1 MKTGDS
7 GLAWQDRDNRQQGSE
22 SIARAFL
29 QGGGEMGAFI
39 RQKDWARSPLGSTE
53 NWPHSLRSAVSI
65 CLGSGFPIA
74 IYWGPE
80 LALLYNDAWRPILG
94 ANHPWAL
101 GQAANEVWPEIW
113 DTIGP
118 LFEHVMTTGEATRS
132 KDQLLAMR
140 WHGYTEECY
149 FDYTFSPI
157 RGESGQVEGIFN
169 AVLETTGRVIGERRL
184 HTVRELAGR
193 VSEARTAELVCRVIA
208 HTLGNAFADIP
219 FAVLYLLSSDGTEAR
234 LAGSAGLNAGA
245 PAAPASIPLSG
256 PEDMPGGL
264 AASAAWPVAQVVR
277 TGVARLVDDLDR
289 RFSPLPG
296 GPWPESPTSAL
307 VLPVPRAGRER
318 PYGVLV
324 AGVSPRRTLDDDYRA
339 FFDIVVSH
347 IAQALSNAEAHE
359 EERKRAEALAEIDR
373 AKTAFF
379 SNVSHEF
386 RTPLTLMLGPLEEM
400 LAMNASLPAAA
411 TELASIAHRNCLRL
425 QKLVNTLLDFSRI
438 EAGRARVSYR
448 PTDLAALTA
457 ELASTFR
464 SAVEKAGLHLI
475 VDCPT
480 LREPVYVDRDMWEK
494 VVLNL
499 LSNAFKYT
507 FEGKISVRLSAHDNL
522 ARLSIED
529 TGAGIPQQE
538 LPHLFKRFHRV
549 EGVRGRTQEGTGIG
563 LALVAELVKLH
574 GGTVQAQSVSGQG
587 STFTVSVP
595 FGTAHL
601 PGELL
606 GASQDW
612 GSVALQADSY
622 VEEASRW
629 LPGQSVPTAAPNEA
643 KGQARGRLLLVD
655 DNADMR
661 DYVARLLAERYDVQ
675 AVANGDEALVCAL
688 ANPPDLVLT
697 DVMMP
702 GMDAFGLLHAL
713 RKSPQTSLLPVILLS
728 ARAGE
733 EACVEGLDSGAS
745 DYLVKPFTA
754 RELLARVGA
763 HIEMARVRKQAADRE
778 ATLLAEAQ
786 ALHHRVVTVLESI
799 TDAFATFDRE
809 WRFIYVNAET
819 ERMVGKRRDDLL
831 GRSHWDIFPA
841 TRGTVVE
848 REYRRAVRDK
858 VPVEFEYLYEGWE
871 RWFAIKGYPTQEGGL
886 SIYFRDITAEKEAE
900 AHLRESEQ
908 RLRAIFDGT
917 YEYIGL
923 LAPDGTLLETNR
935 ASLEFA
941 GYTREGV
948 IGQPFW
954 DTPWFTGSPGAQ
966 EAVRRAVAR
975 AALGEF
981 VRYEATLLSPSGE
994 FLDFDVSLY
1003 PIRNERGDVVL
1014 IVPEGRNI
1022 TERKQGEQRM
1032 RQQWHT
1038 FDAALSHTPDFTYTF
1053 DLEGRFTYV
1062 NRALLSLWQKP
1073 LEEALGKNFFEL
1085 EYPPELAARL
1095 QNQIQRVIDSRQP
1108 LRDHTPFTGPAGETR
1123 DYEYIFVP
1131 VLAANGQVEAVAGS
1145 TRDIT
1150 ERKRSEEREVERQIQ
1165 LRDSARLESL
1175 GVMAGGIAHDFNN
1188 LLVGILGY
1196 ASILAE
1202 TGFPS
1207 DRPLAGQIVLAA
1219 ERAAELTKQM
1229 LAYSGKGRFVIEVLD
1244 LNTLIQ
1250 ENLTLF
1256 RSSVSRNVSVELELG
1271 SDACL
1276 VEGDRAQIHQA
1287 IMNLL
1292 INASEAVGDSPGE
1305 LRICTAL
1312 IEGRESRF
1320 SSHLHEPV
1328 PAGSYALLE
1337 VRDNGVGMTPETVK
1351 RIFDPF
1357 FTTKFTGR
1365 GLGLAAVL
1373 GIVKGHR
1380 GDIVVESHPGA
1391 GTTFRIYLPLSERAG
1406 STRRPPEAG
1415 AAAAATSQTV
1425 LVVDDE
1431 EIVRKLATLA
1441 LERRGFRVL
1450 VATDGQEALDVLRA
1464 NPGVS
1469 LVILDLTMPVMT
1481 GEQTL
1486 PVIRAMYP
1494 EIPVILSSGFN
1505 EAEISRRFASSGIAD
1520 VLQKPYTVSGIVL
1533 KVVQAIQHAQPSQSQ
1548 SSQA

>member
-1 MKTGDS
+1 MK
-7 GLAWQDRDNRQQGSE
+7 LSE
-22 SIARAFL
+22 SFALAFL
-29 QGGGEMGAFI
+29 QGGGEMGSLI
-39 RQKDWARSPLGSTE
+39 RQKDWTQSPLGSTE

-65 CLGSGFPIA
+65 CLGSAFPIA

-80 LALLYNDAWRPILG
+80 LALLYNDAWRPIPG
-94 ANHPWAL
+94 AKHPWAL
-101 GQAANEVWPEIW
+101 GQAAAEVWPEIW

-140 WHGYTEECY
+140 RHGYTEECY

-184 HTVRELAGR
+184 HIVRELAGR
-193 VSEARTAELVCRVIA
+193 VPEARTAELACRMIA
-208 HTLGNAFADIP
+208 ETLSSAFADIP

-234 LAGSAGLNAGA
+234 LAGAAGIKAGA
-245 PAAPASIPLSG
+245 EAAPASIPVSG
-256 PEDMPGGL
+256 PEDTPAEL
-264 AASAAWPVAQVVR
+264 AADAAWPVAQVVR
-277 TGVARLVDDLDR
+277 TGAAQLVDNLDR
-289 RFSPLPG
+289 RFGPLPG
-296 GPWPESPTSAL
+296 GPWPESTTSAL
-307 VLPVPRAGRER
+307 VLPVPRAGSER

-324 AGVSPRRTLDDDYRA
+324 AGVSPRSTLDDDYRA
-339 FFDIVVSH
+339 FFDIAVSH

-359 EERKRAEALAEIDR
+359 EERKRVEALAEIDR

-400 LAMNASLPAAA
+400 LAMNASLPAGAV
-411 TELASIAHRNCLRL
+411 ELASITQRNCLRL

-438 EAGRARVSYR
+438 EAGRTQALYR
-448 PTDLAALTA
+448 PTDLAAFTA
-457 ELASTFR
+457 ELASSFR
-464 SAVEKAGLHLI
+464 SAVEKAGLQLI

-480 LREPVYVDRDMWEK
+480 LREPVYVDREMWEK

-507 FEGKISVRLSAHDNL
+507 FEGKITVRLIARDNL
-522 ARLSIED
+522 AKLSIED
-529 TGAGIPQQE
+529 TGVGIPQQE
-538 LPHLFKRFHRV
+538 LPHLFQRFHRV

-574 GGTVQAQSVSGQG
+574 SGTVEVQSVPGQG

-601 PGELL
+601 PGEHL
-606 GASQDW
+606 GAAQNP
-612 GSVALQADSY
+612 GAAALHTESY
-622 VEEASRW
+622 VEEGSRW
-629 LPGQSVPTAAPNEA
+629 LPGETAPICAPNEA
-643 KGQARGRLLLVD
+643 NEQPRGRVLLVD

-661 DYVARLLAERYDVQ
+661 DYVARLLAERYEVQ
-675 AVANGDEALVCAL
+675 AVANGEEALGCAV

-702 GMDAFGLLHAL
+702 GMDGFGLLHAL
-713 RKSPQTSLLPVILLS
+713 RVSPQTSLLPVILLS

-733 EACVEGLDSGAS
+733 EARVEGLDSGAS

-754 RELLARVGA
+754 RELLARVAA
-763 HIEMARVRKQAADRE
+763 HIEMARARKQAADQE
-778 ATLLAEAQ
+778 ANLRAKAEAS
-786 ALHHRVVTVLESI
+786 HHRVVTVLESI

-819 ERMVGKRRDDLL
+819 ERMVGKRRDELL
-831 GRSHWDIFPA
+831 GRSHWDVFAA
-841 TRGTVVE
+841 TRGTILE

-858 VPVEFEYLYEGWE
+858 VPVELEYLYEPWG

-886 SIYFRDITAEKEAE
+886 SIYFRDVTAQKEAE

-923 LAPDGTLLETNR
+923 LAPDGMLLETNR

-941 GYTREGV
+941 GDTRESV
-948 IGQPFW
+948 IGQAFW
-954 DTPWFTGSPGAQ
+954 ETPWFTGTPGAPETVRQ
-966 EAVRRAVAR
+966 AVER
-975 AALGEF
+975 AAAGEF
-981 VRYEATLLSPSGE
+981 VRYEATLFRPSGE
-994 FLDFDVSLY
+994 ALDFDVSIH
-1003 PIRNERGDVVL
+1003 PIRNERGEVVL

-1022 TERKQGEQRM
+1022 TERKQAEQRM

-1085 EYPPELAARL
+1085 GYPPELAARL
-1095 QNQIQRVIDSRQP
+1095 QNQIQQVIDSRQP
-1108 LRDHTPFTGPAGETR
+1108 LRDHTPFTGPTGEAR

-1131 VLAANGQVEAVAGS
+1131 VLAANGQVESVAGS

-1150 ERKRSEEREVERQIQ
+1150 ERKRNEEQERERQIQ

-1196 ASILAE
+1196 ASLLAD

-1207 DRPLAGQIVLAA
+1207 DRPMASQIVMAA

-1229 LAYSGKGRFVIEVLD
+1229 LAYSGKGSFVIEVLE
-1244 LNTLIQ
+1244 LNAVIQ
-1250 ENLTLF
+1250 ENLMRF
-1256 RSSVSRNVSVELELG
+1256 RASVSRSVRVELELG
-1271 SDACL
+1271 CDACL
-1276 VEGDRAQIHQA
+1276 IEGDRAQIQQA
-1287 IMNLL
+1287 ITNLL
-1292 INASEAVGDSPGE
+1292 INASEAVGDRPGE
-1305 LRICTAL
+1305 VRICTAV
-1312 IEGRESRF
+1312 IEGREPRF

-1328 PAGSYALLE
+1328 PAGNYALLE
-1337 VRDNGVGMTPETVK
+1337 VRDNGAGMTPETVK
-1351 RIFDPF
+1351 KIFDPF

-1380 GDIVVESHPGA
+1380 GDIAVESQPGVGA
-1391 GTTFRIYLPLSERAG
+1391 TFRIYLPLSERAG
-1406 STRRPPEAG
+1406 ATRRQPEADAG
-1415 AAAAATSQTV
+1415 AAATGQTV

-1431 EIVRKLATLA
+1431 AIVRKLATLA

-1450 VATDGQEALDVLRA
+1450 VATHGQEALDVLRA
-1464 NPGVS
+1464 NPGIS

-1486 PVIRAMYP
+1486 PLIRAMYP

-1505 EAEISRRFASSGIAD
+1505 EAEISRRFASSGIAG
-1520 VLQKPYTVSGIVL
+1520 VLQKPYTISGIVL
-1533 KVVQAIQHAQPSQSQ
+1533 KVVHAIQQAQPAALR

>member
-1 MKTGDS
+1 MKPNDS
-7 GLAWQDRDNRQQGSE
+7 GPASRDRDGRPQGSE
-22 SIARAFL
+22 SFALAFL
-29 QGGGEMGAFI
+29 QGGGEMGALI
-39 RQKDWARSPLGSTE
+39 RRKDWTQSPLGSTE

-80 LALLYNDAWRPILG
+80 LALLYNDAWRPIPG
-94 ANHPWAL
+94 AKHPWAL
-101 GQAANEVWPEIW
+101 GQAASEVWPEIW

-132 KDQLLAMR
+132 RDQLLAMR
-140 WHGYTEECY
+140 RHGYTEECY

-193 VSEARTAELVCRVIA
+193 VSEARTAELACRLVA
-208 HTLGNAFADIP
+208 HTLGNAFADVP
-219 FAVLYLLSSDGTEAR
+219 FAVLYLLSSNGTEAR

-245 PAAPASIPLSG
+245 PAAPESIPLSG
-256 PEDMPGGL
+256 PENMPGVS
-264 AASAAWPVAQVVR
+264 AAGAAWPVAQVVR
-277 TGVARLVDDLDR
+277 TGVAQLVDDLIR
-289 RFSPLPG
+289 RFGPLPG

-307 VLPVPRAGRER
+307 VLPVARAGSER

-411 TELASIAHRNCLRL
+411 AELTSITHRNCLRL

-438 EAGRARVSYR
+438 EAGRAQASYQ
-448 PTDLAALTA
+448 PTDLAALTS
-457 ELASTFR
+457 ELSSSFR
-464 SAVEKAGLHLI
+464 SAVQKAGLRLI
-475 VDCPT
+475 VDCPM
-480 LREPVYVDRDMWEK
+480 LREPVYVDREMWEK

-507 FEGKISVRLSAHDNL
+507 FEGTISVRLSAQDNL
-522 ARLSIED
+522 ATLTIED
-529 TGAGIPQQE
+529 TGAGIPRRE

-574 GGTVQAQSVSGQG
+574 GGRVEAQSVAGQG
-587 STFTVSVP
+587 STFTVSIP

-601 PGELL
+601 PCERLS
-606 GASQDW
+606 ASQDVC
-612 GSVALQADSY
+612 SNALHAEYY
-622 VEEASRW
+622 VDEASRW
-629 LPGQSVPTAAPNEA
+629 LPAQTVPAAAPHET
-643 KGQARGRLLLVD
+643 KGQPRGRVLLVD

-661 DYVARLLAERYDVQ
+661 DYAARLLAERYAVQ
-675 AVANGDEALVCAL
+675 AVANGEEALVCAL
-688 ANPPDLVLT
+688 ADPPDLVLT

-702 GMDAFGLLHAL
+702 GMGGFGLLHAL
-713 RKSPQTSLLPVILLS
+713 RSRPQTSVLPVILVS

-733 EACVEGLDSGAS
+733 EARVEGLDSGAS

-763 HIEMARVRKQAADRE
+763 HIGMARVRKQAADRE
-778 ATLLAEAQ
+778 AKLRAEAE
-786 ALHHRVVTVLESI
+786 ASHHRVVTVLESI

-819 ERMVGKRRDDLL
+819 ERMVGKRREELL
-831 GRSHWDIFPA
+831 GLSHWDVFAA
-841 TRGTVVE
+841 TRGTAVE
-848 REYRRAVRDK
+848 REYRRAVRDQS
-858 VPVEFEYLYEGWE
+858 PVELEYLYEPWE

-886 SIYFRDITAEKEAE
+886 SIYFRDITAQKEAE

-941 GYTREGV
+941 GYRREDV

-954 DTPWFTGSPGAQ
+954 DTPWFAGTPGAQ
-966 EAVRRAVAR
+966 EDVRHAVMR
-975 AALGEF
+975 AAEGEF
-981 VRYEATLLSPSGE
+981 LRYETTLLRPSGE
-994 FLDFDVSLY
+994 LVDFDVSLH
-1003 PIRNERGDVVL
+1003 PIRNECGEVVL

-1022 TERKQGEQRM
+1022 TERKQAEQRM

-1073 LEEALGKNFFEL
+1073 LEEALGKNFFDL

-1123 DYEYIFVP
+1123 DYEYIFAP

-1150 ERKRSEEREVERQIQ
+1150 ERKRGEEQERERQIQ

-1196 ASILAE
+1196 ASLLAE

-1207 DRPLAGQIVLAA
+1207 DRPMAGQIVVAA
-1219 ERAAELTKQM
+1219 ERAAALTKQM
-1229 LAYSGKGRFVIEVLD
+1229 LAYSGKGSFVIEAID

-1250 ENLTLF
+1250 ENLTRF
-1256 RSSVSRNVSVELELG
+1256 RSSVSRNVGIELELS
-1271 SDACL
+1271 SDACV

-1292 INASEAVGDSPGE
+1292 INASEAVGDRPGE
-1305 LRICTAL
+1305 VRICTAL
-1312 IEGRESRF
+1312 VEGREPRF
-1320 SSHLHEPV
+1320 STHLHEAV
-1328 PAGSYALLE
+1328 PAGNYALLE
-1337 VRDNGVGMTPETVK
+1337 VRDNGAGMTSETVK
-1351 RIFDPF
+1351 KIFDPF

-1391 GTTFRIYLPLSERAG
+1391 GATFRIYLPLSERAG
-1406 STRRPPEAG
+1406 ATGRRPEAS
-1415 AAAAATSQTV
+1415 AAAAAAGQTV

-1431 EIVRKLATLA
+1431 AIVRKLATLA

-1450 VATDGQEALDVLRA
+1450 AATDGQEALDVLGA

-1486 PVIRAMYP
+1486 PVIRARYP

-1505 EAEISRRFASSGIAD
+1505 EAEISRRFASSGIAG
-1520 VLQKPYTVSGIVL
+1520 VLQKPYTISGIVL
-1533 KVVQAIQHAQPSQSQ
+1533 KVVQAIQHARPSQSQ